1 MIVRTLQLLRRSAVP
16 LFAALVATS
25 FVAAQPKP
33 STNPEAV
40 FAAPPE
46 SAKPWVFWYWM
57 KGTISRE
64 GITADLEAF
73 ARVGLGGVYLVPIQD
88 VPNLPLFEP
97 SVRTL
102 TPEWWEMLRHT
113 FREAARL
120 KLKIAM
126 HASDGFATAGGP
138 WITPELAMQKV
149 VWTEQQVEG
158 GAALEVKLPQP
169 ASHEGFYRDIAILA
183 FPARDGEGLSSRN
196 VVPKVTTDVA
206 GADAQALVK
215 PGNTKRL
222 RSENPCWVQFEFAA
236 PFTCR
241 SIVVRPDGANYPPLR
256 MIVEVGDDGKT
267 FRSLGRLKTPRHG
280 WQDGDA
286 PYTFSIPTTTARFFR
301 FVHDPS
307 GAEPFAED
315 LDSAKWKHVFKVQG
329 IELFSDARVPHYE
342 GKSGAV
348 WRSSERADSALIPGE
363 LCVPQDKIIDLTS
376 SFGTDGTLKWQAPPG
391 RWTILRVGHT
401 ATGHRNETAGAGRG
415 LECDK
420 FNPEAARL
428 QFDKW
433 FGETI
438 RQVGTELAGK
448 VLKIFHVDS
457 WEAGSQNWSATFREE
472 FKRRRGY
479 DLTPFLPLFA
489 GIPVES
495 AEKSEQVL
503 NDIRLTISDL
513 TIDGFFV
520 PLAEL
525 AKQHGCIFTAETTA
539 PTMMGEGMRHFD
551 NVDVPMGEFW
561 FRSAVQDKPNDIHDA
576 ISGAR
581 VYGKNVVMSEAFTQ
595 RNLEWDEHPG
605 MLKAL
610 GDHNFALGVNKF
622 LIHVAALNPWSH
634 NRGPGMTLSNI
645 GLFYGREQ
653 TWFEQSKAWI
663 TYLSRC
669 SAMLQLGQSVVDVA
683 YFAGEE
689 LPARAI
695 LPERRKPEL
704 PRGFQA
710 DTINRDA
717 LLKYTFVRNG
727 RIELPGGASY
737 AVLVVQ
743 DTTKLS
749 PEVAKKIDGLRRA
762 GAAIFDQA
770 RERQDLRQVLRE
782 RLVQPD
788 LLVRGKGSEGIE
800 WTHRKNEEADIYFV
814 SNQSAAT
821 AQVELSVN
829 VRGLQPEWYDPV
841 TGVIQEQP
849 LNDTT
854 DERGEFAV
862 ELPAHGSAFVVLRR
876 RAYAAS
882 MPHAQPLRATEP
894 LVTIEGTWGV
904 SFKTKYA
911 SYDRRFEFDKL
922 TSWSEHGEGFVR
934 YFSGTATYTKTFEW
948 TNAHLGR
955 RIWLDLGKVANLAS
969 VQLNG
974 VDCGTAWTE
983 PMRLDITRALRNGK
997 NTLEIHVTNT
1007 WLNRLIGDAKLPPE
1021 KRTTYI
1027 PLAKPIESRPLLEA
1041 GLLGPVRLV
1050 AEPEVVANDSSAIRS
1065 ADLRR
1070 VYEEAKTPYKY
1081 GVVIAAPP
1089 GKKVDCPNVFR
1100 HNGRWWMIYVQLENL
1115 PNGEPRGYSTQLA
1128 VSDDLLSWKSLGTI
1142 LPQGPEG
1149 SWDYANAGGGLA
1161 LVDPT
1166 WGGSYALG
1174 KHEGRYWMSY
1184 IGGSLT
1190 GYEKSPLS
1198 IGMASTNDPTNLIAW
1213 DKLPAPIMQPTDR
1226 DARFFENETL
1236 FKSSIIHDDASTL
1249 GAPFVMFYNA
1259 RHARDNE
1266 RIGIA
1271 ISDDMKTWRRYGP
1284 AHIMDHPR
1292 PPGLRFAT
1300 ITGDPQVVRMG
1311 ELWVMFFF
1319 GAFYRSGAFDTFAVS
1334 RDLVHWTPWTGPDL
1348 ISSTEPY
1355 EKEFAHK
1362 PWVIKHD
1369 GVVYHFYCAV
1379 GSEGRVIALATSK
1392 DFRPTGSVLA
1402 PDPVPKP

>member
-1 MIVRTLQLLRRSAVP
+1 MTGRLLPLLQRW
-16 LFAALVATS
+16 ALVFLAAPLLA
-25 FVAAQPKP
+25 VAQPKP

-57 KGTISRE
+57 KGAISRE

-88 VPNLPLFEP
+88 VPKPPLFEP

-102 TPEWWEMLRHT
+102 TPEWWEMLRHA

-149 VWTEQQVEG
+149 VWSEQHVDG
-158 GAALEVKLPQP
+158 GSVLNLKLAQP
-169 ASHEGFYRDIAILA
+169 ASHDGFYRDIAVLA
-183 FPARDGEGLSSRN
+183 FPARDGEGVSSRSL
-196 VVPKVTTDVA
+196 VPKVTTDVT
-206 GADAQALVK
+206 GADAQALVI

-222 RSENPCWVQFEFAA
+222 RSEVPCWVRYEFPA

-241 SIVVRPDGANYPPLR
+241 SIVVRPDGANYPALR
-256 MIVEVGDDGKT
+256 IIVEVSDDGKT
-267 FRSLGRLKTPRHG
+267 FRSLGRLETPRHG

-286 PYTFSIPTTTARFFR
+286 PYTFLIPTTTARFFR

-348 WRSSERADSALIPGE
+348 WRSSPRAGTGQIPGE
-363 LCVPQDKIIDLTS
+363 LCISREKIIDLTS
-376 SFGTDGTLKWQAPPG
+376 SLTADGRLKWQAPAG
-391 RWTILRVGHT
+391 RWTILRIGHT
-401 ATGHRNETAGAGRG
+401 ATGHRNETGGAGRG

-420 FNPEAARL
+420 FNPAAARL
-428 QFDKW
+428 QFDQW

-438 RQVGTELAGK
+438 RQVGPELAAK
-448 VLKIFHVDS
+448 VLKVFHVDS
-457 WEAGSQNWSATFREE
+457 WEAGSQNWTANFREE
-472 FKRRRGY
+472 FKKRRGY
-479 DLTPFLPLFA
+479 ELTPFLPLFA

-513 TIDGFFV
+513 TVDGFFV

-525 AKQHGCIFTAETTA
+525 AKQHGCTFTAETTA

-551 NVDVPMGEFW
+551 HVDVPMGEFW
-561 FRSAVQDKPNDIHDA
+561 FKSAVQDKPNDVHDA
-576 ISGAR
+576 ISGAHI
-581 VYGKNVVMSEAFTQ
+581 YGKNIVMSEAFTQ

-605 MLKAL
+605 MLKAI

-622 LIHVAALNPWSH
+622 LIHVAALNPWFD
-634 NRGPGMTLSNI
+634 RKPGMTLSNI

-669 SAMLQLGQSVVDVA
+669 SALLQLGTPVVDVA

-689 LPARAI
+689 LPSRAI
-695 LPERRKPEL
+695 LPGRRKPAL
-704 PRGFQA
+704 PPGFQA
-710 DTINRDA
+710 DTINSDA
-717 LLKYTFVRNG
+717 LLRLANVRNG

-737 AVLVVQ
+737 AVLVMQ
-743 DTTKLS
+743 DTAKLS
-749 PEVAKKIDGLRRA
+749 PELAKKIEALRLKGAVIYDQVREQRA
-762 GAAIFDQA
+762 LS
-770 RERQDLRQVLRE
+770 EMLRE
-782 RLVQPD
+782 RGVNPD
-788 LLVRGKGSEGIE
+788 LLVAGESEAVIE
-800 WTHRKNEEADIYFV
+800 WAHRKNEEADIYFV
-814 SNQSAAT
+814 SNQSAKPVT
-821 AQVELSVN
+821 VELST
-829 VRGLQPEWYDPV
+829 RIAGLQPEWYDPV
-841 TGVIQEQP
+841 SGIIQELKLRDP
-849 LNDTT
+849 AAA
-854 DERGEFAV
+854 RGVFHVHLA
-862 ELPAHGSAFVVLRR
+862 AQGSAFFVLRR
-876 RAYAAS
+876 PAS
-882 MPHAQPLRATEP
+882 MPAMPAAMPLKATET
-894 LVTIEGTWGV
+894 LLAVEGSWNV
-904 SFKTKYA
+904 SFTKPRA
-911 SYDRRFEFDKL
+911 SYDRRFNFEKL
-922 TSWSEHGEGFVR
+922 ISWTEHAEDLVR
-934 YFSGTATYTKTFEW
+934 HFSGTAVYTKTFDW
-948 TNAHLGR
+948 NNAQLGR
-955 RIWLDLGKVANLAS
+955 RIWLDLGKVANLAN
-969 VQLNG
+969 VRLNG
-974 VDCGTAWTE
+974 VDCGTAWTA
-983 PMRLDITRALRNGK
+983 PMRLDVTRALRSGK
-997 NTLEIHVTNT
+997 NTLEIHVTNI
-1007 WLNRLIGDAKLPPE
+1007 WANRLIGDAKLPVE
-1021 KRTTYI
+1021 QRTTFL
-1027 PLAKPIESRPLLEA
+1027 PLAKPVEERPLLEA
-1041 GLLGPVRLV
+1041 GLLGPVRLL
-1050 AEPEVVANDSSAIRS
+1050 AEPEATATTAISS

-1070 VYEEAKTPYKY
+1070 VYEEAKTLYKH
-1081 GVVIAAPP
+1081 GIVIAAPP

-1100 HNGRWWMIYVQLENL
+1100 HGDRWWMIYVQLENL

-1128 VSDDLLSWKSLGTI
+1128 VSDDLLSWTPLGPI
-1142 LPQGPEG
+1142 LPQGQEG

-1161 LVDPT
+1161 LVDPN
-1166 WGGSYALG
+1166 WDGSYALG
-1174 KHEGRYWMSY
+1174 THEGRYWLSY
-1184 IGGSLT
+1184 IGGALT

-1198 IGMASTNDPTNLIAW
+1198 IGMASTSDPTKPVVW
-1213 DKLPAPIMQPTDR
+1213 DKLPAPIMQPTDK
-1226 DARFFENETL
+1226 DARCFENETL
-1236 FKSSIIHDDASTL
+1236 FKSTIIRDDQLTL

-1271 ISDDMKTWRRYGP
+1271 VSDDLRSWRRYGP
-1284 AHIMDHPR
+1284 AHIMDNPR

-1300 ITGDPQVVRMG
+1300 ITGDPQIVRMG
-1311 ELWVMFFF
+1311 DLWVMFYF
-1319 GAFYRSGAFDTFAVS
+1319 GAFYRTGAFDTFAVS
-1334 RDLVHWTPWTGPDL
+1334 RDLVHWTPWNGPDL
-1348 ISSTEPY
+1348 IASTELY

-1362 PWVIKHD
+1362 PWLIKHD

-1392 DFRPTGSVLA
+1392 DLRSA
-1402 PDPVPKP
+1402 KDKPSATASH